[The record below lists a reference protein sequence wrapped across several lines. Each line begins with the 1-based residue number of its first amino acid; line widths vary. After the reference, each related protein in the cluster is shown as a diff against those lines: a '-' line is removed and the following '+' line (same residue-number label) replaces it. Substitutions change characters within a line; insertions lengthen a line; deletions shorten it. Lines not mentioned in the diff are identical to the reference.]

1 MEGTSESIRGVVIY
15 GEVYKPSLVE
25 TYCFLSI
32 ITIANEVISSI
43 KKNTP
48 KSDSIIFIISS
59 SIYLSGFSFGKFYYN
74 YRYNI
79 KHHFFLRRKYY
90 YIEYSF

>member
-1 MEGTSESIRGVVIY
+1 MTSERLYRGVVSFT
-15 GEVYKPSLVE
+15 ESNDLPLVE

-32 ITIANEVISSI
+32 ITIAIEVISSI

-59 SIYLSGFSFGKFYYN
+59 SI
-74 YRYNI
+74 
-79 KHHFFLRRKYY
+79 KY
-90 YIEYSF
+90 IWLWL